1 MFTKLE
7 EIKNLR
13 RRTLSAFTLIELLVV
28 IAIIAI
34 LAAILFP
41 VFAKARE
48 KARQITCASNNK
60 QIGLAFIQYVQDYDS
75 KWPCVNATTSTMYTY
90 TGGWCNLLYPYTKSS
105 NVFECPDD
113 PNTHNPYQSYMM
125 NYGIWND
132 NYNNPA
138 MNGLNDAQFTAPSST
153 LVLYETTSGT
163 GAYPQYPPAGG
174 TVQKDTNGDGL
185 AGNADWTPTNLANWH
200 DPSTSSRANYLAV
213 DGHVK
218 FLAFQNVSWDRNNAA
233 GVTQGEDPA
242 NLTSPC
248 VLTVAYSNT
257 VPSY

>member
-1 MFTKLE
+1 LKKSKSE
-7 EIKNLR
+7 G
-13 RRTLSAFTLIELLVV
+13 FTLIELLVV

-75 KWPCVNATTSTMYTY
+75 HWPCVLATTTSYYTY
-90 TGGWCNLLYPYTKSS
+90 NGGWCNVLYPYTKSV

-113 PNTHNPYQSYMM
+113 PNTHNPYQSYMF

-132 NYNNPA
+132 NYNVA
-138 MNGLNDAQFTAPSST
+138 ASGLNDSQFTAPSST
-153 LVLYETTSGT
+153 LVLYETNNGT
-163 GAYPQYPPAGG
+163 GQYPQYPPVGG
-174 TVQKDTNGDGL
+174 SVQKDTNGDNL
-185 AGNADWTPTNLANWH
+185 AGNSDWTPQNLANWH
-200 DPSTSSRANYLAV
+200 DPTTSSRANYLAA

-242 NLTSPC
+242 NLVSPC
-248 VLTVAYSNT
+248 VLTVAYSNS